1 MIPNARVARIE
12 RMRIGTVAVNLA
24 SVFLR
29 WFIYCYFSSLK
40 TAILLPNGQRRLP
53 RDYRFNSKVLAHSE
67 RDDLA
72 LVRLTFESS
81 FITLVAEGRDGNW
94 ATLVLESI
102 GGRVVR
108 GSARRY
114 GLEAHTK
121 LVGELRA
128 SNLPAV
134 ICVDGPLGPQGVAKP
149 GILWCARE
157 TGRTLIPLGTAA
169 RPRLVFR
176 NTWSGIFLPLP
187 FARVVIALS
196 GPIVVSAET
205 PDAEFPKILA
215 RVNREME
222 ESRIRAEK
230 LLSGERPEETGAV

>member
-1 MIPNARVARIE
+1 MLPNAGVARIE

-40 TAILLPNGQRRLP
+40 TAILLPNGRRILP
-53 RDYRFNSKVLAHSE
+53 RDYRFSSEVVAHSE

-72 LVRLTFESS
+72 LVRMCFESS
-81 FITLVAEGRDGNW
+81 FVTLVAKGRDGNW

-102 GGRVVR
+102 GYRVVR
-108 GSARRY
+108 GSSLRDGQKA
-114 GLEAHTK
+114 LTK
-121 LVGELRA
+121 LVRELRA

-176 NTWSGIFLPLP
+176 KTWSGIFLPLP

-196 GPIVVSAET
+196 EPMVVSAET

-222 ESRIRAEK
+222 QSRIRAESF
-230 LLSGERPEETGAV
+230 LSGEGPGETGAV